1 VTAVTL
7 IALQLLTS
15 TVNHKICFS
24 GKITPR
30 CTSPAA
36 AAVSEGSVADL
47 LTLLG
52 RTVFYIIRENSA
64 NLL

>member
-7 IALQLLTS
+7 IALQHLTS
-15 TVNHKICFS
+15 TVNRKICFS

-30 CTSPAA
+30 RTSPAA
-36 AAVSEGSVADL
+36 AAVSEGSVDDL
-47 LTLLG
+47 LKLLV
-52 RTVFYIIRENSA
+52 RNVFYIIREKSA